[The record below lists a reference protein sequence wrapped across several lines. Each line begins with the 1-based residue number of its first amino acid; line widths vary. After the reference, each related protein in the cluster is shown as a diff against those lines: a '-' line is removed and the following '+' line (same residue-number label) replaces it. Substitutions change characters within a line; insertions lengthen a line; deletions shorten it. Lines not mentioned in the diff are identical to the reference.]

1 MGEGEGAG
9 GSGRVG
15 NSLQLIVYQQKEMRR
30 KAFKHADK
38 SFSHPPPPP
47 SLEIKRGGGG
57 GEDRRMAFFINHQL
71 QTVIN
76 SSLLPTQDPRAEARY
91 AIAAL

>member
-1 MGEGEGAG
+1 MSMGEGEGAG

-38 SFSHPPPPP
+38 SFSHPPPPLP
-47 SLEIKRGGGG
+47 SRSNE
-57 GEDRRMAFFINHQL
+57 GEGEGKIEEWRFLSTISCKLLLILHSCQRRIHGLKLDML
-71 QTVIN
+71 
-76 SSLLPTQDPRAEARY
+76 
-91 AIAAL
+91 